1 MNYRRLAKSNLY
13 ALVTS
18 VCIRDLRRNEALE
31 MCGKRAARGVML
43 KTAR

>member
-18 VCIRDLRRNEALE
+18 LCIRDLGRKEAPE
-31 MCGKRAARGVML
+31 MCGKRAARGVMF